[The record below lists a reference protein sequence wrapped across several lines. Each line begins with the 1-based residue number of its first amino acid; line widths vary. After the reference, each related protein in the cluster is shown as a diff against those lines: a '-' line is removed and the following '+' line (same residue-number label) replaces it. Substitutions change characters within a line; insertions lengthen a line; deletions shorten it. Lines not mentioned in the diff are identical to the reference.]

1 MGSGMLGIA
10 VSGLNAFQRSIETTS
25 HNISNVNTEGYS
37 RQRVELATT
46 LPEFSGAGYM
56 GTGVKTTNIARSYDQ
71 FINGQLRSST
81 SAFGEVDHYKS
92 YASQV
97 DNLLADPATGME
109 PVIQG
114 FFNSVNDVANDPS
127 SVAVRE
133 VMLSEANN
141 LSHRF
146 ATIGGR
152 FEELKAQINSDLKT
166 MTQTINSYTEG
177 IADLNKRISADLGR
191 VNGQKEPNDLM
202 DKRDTLLKKLS
213 ELVDVTVI
221 PQDSGMVTVVMN
233 NGQSLVMDGVATK
246 MGVQSHEFD
255 PTKLDIILIPEGDEP
270 QVITNRISGG
280 KLAGALRF
288 RDEVL
293 EPVQQKLGA
302 IAAGIAMEVNAVH
315 ETGFDLDGNPGQAFF
330 KFNGVTEVPAIAV
343 STNTSTATVRAAF
356 NNINT
361 NPTGASNAD
370 LDTSDYLLKYDGASY
385 TLTRMSDETVIS
397 LTASAGSPA
406 ILTPTNPTDKLPGI
420 TLEINS
426 VPAVDDQFFI
436 RPTYQAVNNLT
447 LNTTDPRKIAAATN
461 LDADGV
467 TLLPGA
473 MPGDNRNALSL
484 AALSNKSSMLGGTA
498 SFQETYGQVVSKVG
512 GLTHAA
518 NISATAQESLLE
530 RANEARENVSGVNLD
545 EEAANLIKFQ
555 QSYQAA
561 AQAISTAS
569 SLFDSLL
576 GAVRG

>member
-1 MGSGMLGIA
+1 
-10 VSGLNAFQRSIETTS
+10 
-25 HNISNVNTEGYS
+25 
-37 RQRVELATT
+37 
-46 LPEFSGAGYM
+46 
-56 GTGVKTTNIARSYDQ
+56 
-71 FINGQLRSST
+71 
-81 SAFGEVDHYKS
+81 
-92 YASQV
+92 
-97 DNLLADPATGME
+97 
-109 PVIQG
+109 
-114 FFNSVNDVANDPS
+114 
-127 SVAVRE
+127 
-133 VMLSEANN
+133 
-141 LSHRF
+141 
-146 ATIGGR
+146 
-152 FEELKAQINSDLKT
+152 
-166 MTQTINSYTEG
+166 
-177 IADLNKRISADLGR
+177 
-191 VNGQKEPNDLM
+191 
-202 DKRDTLLKKLS
+202 
-213 ELVDVTVI
+213 
-221 PQDSGMVTVVMN
+221 MN

-512 GLTHAA
+512 GLAHAA
-518 NISATAQESLLE
+518 DISATAQESLLE

>member
-1 MGSGMLGIA
+1 MASGMLGIA

-46 LPEFSGAGYM
+46 LPEFTGAGYM

-92 YASQV
+92 YASQI
-97 DNLLADPATGME
+97 DNLLADPTTGME

-133 VMLSEANN
+133 VMLSEAKN

-152 FEELKAQINSDLKT
+152 FEELKAQVNSDLKT

-246 MGVQSHEFD
+246 VGTQSNEFD
-255 PTKLDIILIPEGDEP
+255 PTKLDIILIPEGEEP
-270 QVITNRISGG
+270 QIITNRISGG

-293 EPVQQKLGA
+293 DPAQQKLGA

-315 ETGFDLDGNPGQAFF
+315 ETGFDLDGNAGQAFF
-330 KFNGVTEVPAIAV
+330 KFNGVTEVPVIAV
-343 STNTSTATVRAAF
+343 STNTSTATVTVAF
-356 NNINT
+356 NNINS
-361 NPTGASNAD
+361 NPTGASSAD

-385 TLTRMSDETVIS
+385 TLTLMSDETVIP

-406 ILTPTNPTDKLPGI
+406 ILTPTNPIDKLPGI

-426 VPAVDDQFFI
+426 VPAADDQFFI

-467 TLLPGA
+467 TLIPGS
-473 MPGDNRNALSL
+473 MPGDNRNALTL
-484 AALSNKSSMLGGTA
+484 AALANKSSMLGGTA

-518 NISATAQESLLE
+518 DISATAQESLLE

-569 SLFDSLL
+569 SLFDSVL

>member
-1 MGSGMLGIA
+1 MGNGMLGIA

-97 DNLLADPATGME
+97 DNLLADSTTGME
-109 PVIQG
+109 SVIQG

-133 VMLSEANN
+133 VMLSEAKN

-146 ATIGGR
+146 ATIGER

-202 DKRDTLLKKLS
+202 DKRDTLLRKLS

-246 MGVQSHEFD
+246 VGTQSHEFD
-255 PTKLDIILIPEGDEP
+255 PTKLDIILIPEGEEP

-293 EPVQQKLGA
+293 EPAQQKLGA

-315 ETGFDLDGNPGQAFF
+315 ETGFDLDGNAGQAFF

-343 STNTSTATVRAAF
+343 STNTSTAIVKAAF

-361 NPTGASNAD
+361 NPAGASSAD

-385 TLTRMSDETVIS
+385 TLTRMSDETVIP
-397 LTASAGSPA
+397 LIASAGLPA

-447 LNTTDPRKIAAATN
+447 LNTIDPRKIAAATN

-484 AALSNKSSMLGGTA
+484 AALANKSSMLGGTA

-518 NISATAQESLLE
+518 DISATAQESLLE
-530 RANEARENVSGVNLD
+530 RANEARENISGVNLD

-569 SLFDSLL
+569 SLFDSVL

>member
-1 MGSGMLGIA
+1 MASGMLGIA

-46 LPEFSGAGYM
+46 LPEFNGAGYM
-56 GTGVKTTNIARSYDQ
+56 GTGVKVTNIARSYDQ

-97 DNLLADPATGME
+97 DNLLADPTTGVD
-109 PVIQG
+109 PAIQG

-133 VMLSEANN
+133 VMLSEAKS

-146 ATIGGR
+146 ATVGGR
-152 FEELKAQINSDLKT
+152 FAELKAQINSDMKS

-177 IADLNKRISADLGR
+177 IADLNKRISGDLGR
-191 VNGQKEPNDLM
+191 VNGQQEPNDLM
-202 DKRDTLLKKLS
+202 DKRDTLLKELA
-213 ELVDVTVI
+213 ELVDVTVV
-221 PQDSGMVTVVMN
+221 PQDNGMVSVVMT
-233 NGQSLVMDGVATK
+233 NGQALVMDGSAIQVGT
-246 MGVQSHEFD
+246 QNNEFD
-255 PTKLDIILIPEGDEP
+255 PTELDIILMPKGEAP
-270 QVITNRISGG
+270 QVITALVTGG
-280 KLAGALRF
+280 KLAGAIRF
-288 RDEVL
+288 REEILD
-293 EPVQQKLGA
+293 PAQQKIGA
-302 IAAGIAMEVNAVH
+302 VAAGIAMEFNAVH
-315 ETGFDLDGNPGQAFF
+315 ETGYDLDGNPGQALF
-330 KFNGVTEVPAIAV
+330 KFNGVTEVPAMAV
-343 STNTSTATVRAAF
+343 STNTSAASVTAAF

-361 NPTGASNAD
+361 NPAGASSAD
-370 LDTSDYLLKYDGASY
+370 LDTSDYLLKYDGANY
-385 TLTRMSDETVIS
+385 TLTRMDDETVIPLS
-397 LTASAGSPA
+397 ASGGSPS

-420 TLEINS
+420 TLEIS
-426 VPAVDDQFFI
+426 SPPAVDDQFFI
-436 RPTYQAVNNLT
+436 RPTYQAINNLA
-447 LNTTDPRKIAAATN
+447 LNVTDPTKIAAATN

-467 TLLPGA
+467 TLIPGA

-484 AALSNKSSMLGGTA
+484 AALANKSSLLGGTA
-498 SFQETYGQVVSKVG
+498 SFQEAYGQVVSKVG

-518 NISATAQESLLE
+518 NISASAQESLLE
-530 RANEARENVSGVNLD
+530 RATEARENVSGVNLD
-545 EEAANLIKFQ
+545 EEAANLIRFQ

-569 SLFDSLL
+569 SLFDSVL